1 MIYIVLNSVREWNSS
16 ATSAASH
23 TKLLIIAPLQA
34 AAAFIFALSHLF
46 SAHTKRKPVS
56 VRTVANVMN
65 AALLIYCTMCSE
77 VWRHQSR
84 EQRGTESNGI
94 HISVKRS
101 KHSARSFRLSWCHK
115 DIIKA
120 SGKIGEKLQL
130 CSQTDTQHIC
140 SSFMLVVNGQ

>member
-1 MIYIVLNSVREWNSS
+1 MLYIVLNSVHEWNGS

-23 TKLLIIAPLQA
+23 TKLLIIVPLQA

-77 VWRHQSR
+77 VRRHQS
-84 EQRGTESNGI
+84 RGTESNEN
-94 HISVKRS
+94 HISVKQ
-101 KHSARSFRLSWCHK
+101 A
-115 DIIKA
+115 
-120 SGKIGEKLQL
+120 L
-130 CSQTDTQHIC
+130 CQK
-140 SSFMLVVNGQ
+140 FLVVLMAQRHN